1 MKKKRIIIAF
11 AALILVISL
20 LGCEPENN
28 SEPSLTPVISDTPTP
43 SPTPDAD
50 TTCNG
55 CNDDFGNF
63 LTPAPEK
70 PVIYLY
76 PEVPTEVTVRLDFNG
91 RLTFTY
97 PEYKE
102 AWRVMAY
109 PDGRLECS
117 ETNREYAY
125 LFWEGIS
132 NVPYDMSRGFVVK
145 GCDTVEFLENI
156 LLKMGLNSKEC
167 NDFIVYWAP
176 RMINNPYNLI
186 NFQTNVY
193 TDNAKLEID
202 PEPDSM
208 LRVFM
213 TFKALDKPI
222 EIGEPEIETIFE
234 RNGFCV
240 VEWGG
245 AEIK

>member
-1 MKKKRIIIAF
+1 
-11 AALILVISL
+11 
-20 LGCEPENN
+20 
-28 SEPSLTPVISDTPTP
+28 
-43 SPTPDAD
+43 
-50 TTCNG
+50 
-55 CNDDFGNF
+55 
-63 LTPAPEK
+63 
-70 PVIYLY
+70 
-76 PEVPTEVTVRLDFNG
+76 
-91 RLTFTY
+91 
-97 PEYKE
+97 
-102 AWRVMAY
+102 
-109 PDGRLECS
+109 
-117 ETNREYAY
+117 
-125 LFWEGIS
+125 
-132 NVPYDMSRGFVVK
+132 
-145 GCDTVEFLENI
+145 
-156 LLKMGLNSKEC
+156 MGLNSKEC